1 MLKPGVEPAH
11 RTLIL
16 LHEPGVDALLVMHVH
31 ARQQPHFFTFGERQQ
46 TNTEADSRV
55 TAAITAALQRREE
68 KQLEEHAHLH
78 CEFSLVERGA
88 TSLG

>member
-1 MLKPGVEPAH
+1 
-11 RTLIL
+11 
-16 LHEPGVDALLVMHVH
+16 MHVH

-68 KQLEEHAHLH
+68 KQLDEHAHLH
-78 CEFSLVERGA
+78 
-88 TSLG
+88 